1 MKYRSTRSDPRE
13 VSLSQ
18 AMRDGLAPDGGLYVP
33 AGLPRA
39 QVRVQAQGGQTALAG
54 VAVPLL
60 APFFAGDPLEHGLR
74 AIVDEAFIFPAPL
87 RAIAAH
93 GAPLSVLEL
102 FHGPTAA
109 FKDLGARFLAA
120 CLARAAASGSRTLT
134 IIVATSGDTGGAVAA
149 AFHRR
154 PGFRVVLLYPAG
166 RVAPLQERQL
176 CCWDDNVTT
185 CAVRGSFDDC
195 QRLAKQA
202 FADPALRAAVTM
214 SSANSINIGRLL
226 PQIVSFAAASL
237 QVAAAGGRPAGFII
251 PSGNL
256 GHALACVWAREM
268 GLPIG
273 GIVLAH
279 NANRTV
285 PDYVES
291 GQWRPRPSI
300 ATIANAMDVGDPSNM
315 ERIFH
320 LYRDHQILTTRLSA
334 TSIDDDGIRNRIRM
348 EALHAGWI
356 PCPHTAVAAEAW
368 HRMPESERRRLHWIV
383 VATAHPAKF
392 PEIVE
397 PLVGHALTPPP
408 ALAQLLGRPLRR
420 TEIAAD
426 LEALRPLLVA
436 A

>member
-1 MKYRSTRSDPRE
+1 MKYRSTRGDPRE
-13 VSLSQ
+13 ASLSQ
-18 AMRDGLAPDGGLYVP
+18 AMRDGLAPDGGLYIP
-33 AGLPRA
+33 AELPRA
-39 QVRVQAQGGQTALAG
+39 RALAGQTTLAG

-60 APFFAGDPLEHGLR
+60 APFFAGDPLERQLAG
-74 AIVDEAFIFPAPL
+74 IVADAFVFPTPL
-87 RAIAAH
+87 RAVEAH
-93 GAPLSVLEL
+93 GVPLSVLEL

-120 CLARAAASGSRTLT
+120 CLARAAPTGGRPLT

-185 CAVRGSFDDC
+185 CAVQGSFDDC

-202 FADPALRAAVTM
+202 FADPALQAALAM

-237 QVAAAGGRPAGFII
+237 QIEAAGGRKAGFIV

-256 GHALACVWAREM
+256 GHALACIWAREM

-315 ERIFH
+315 ERILH
-320 LYRDHQILTTRLSA
+320 LYHDHKTLTARLSA
-334 TSIDDDGIRNRIRM
+334 TSIDDNAIRNRIRA
-348 EALHAGWI
+348 EAQAGWI

-368 HRMPESERRRLHWIV
+368 HRMTEPERRRLHWIV

-392 PEIVE
+392 PEVVE
-397 PLVGHALTPPP
+397 PLIGHALTPPT
-408 ALAQLLGRPLRR
+408 ALAQLLGRPVRR
-420 TEIAAD
+420 TEIAASLD
-426 LEALRPLLVA
+426 ALRALLVA

>member
-1 MKYRSTRSDPRE
+1 MKYRSTRSLARG

-18 AMRDGLAPDGGLYVP
+18 TMREGLAPDGGLYVP
-33 AGLPRA
+33 IGLPRA
-39 QVRVQAQGGQTALAG
+39 RALAGETALAG

-60 APFFAGDPLEHGLR
+60 APFFAGDPLERQL
-74 AIVDEAFIFPAPL
+74 AEIVADAFAFPTPL
-87 RAIAAH
+87 NAVDH
-93 GAPLSVLEL
+93 HDAPLSVLEL

-120 CLARAAASGSRTLT
+120 CLARRTPADDRPLT
-134 IIVATSGDTGGAVAA
+134 LMVATSGDTGGAVAA

-185 CAVRGSFDDC
+185 CAVQGSFDDC

-202 FADPALRAAVTM
+202 FADPALQSALAL

-237 QVAAAGGRPAGFII
+237 QVRAAGGPMAGFII

-256 GHALACVWAREM
+256 GHALACVWARDM

-291 GQWRPRPSI
+291 GQWRPRPSV

-315 ERIFH
+315 ERLRY
-320 LYRDHQILTTRLSA
+320 LYPEHKTLTAGLSA
-334 TSIDDDGIRNRIRM
+334 TSIDDDGIRSRIRA
-348 EALHAGWI
+348 EASRAGWI
-356 PCPHTAVAAEAW
+356 PCPHTAVAAETW

-383 VATAHPAKF
+383 AATAHPAKF
-392 PEIVE
+392 PEVVE
-397 PLVGHALTPPP
+397 PLIGRALTPPP
-408 ALAQLLGRPLRR
+408 ALAQLLERPLRR
-420 TEIAAD
+420 SAIAAD
-426 LEALRPLLVA
+426 LDALRRVLLA
-436 A
+436 S

>member
-1 MKYRSTRSDPRE
+1 MKYRSTRDDRRQ

-18 AMRDGLAPDGGLYVP
+18 AIRDGLAPDGGLYVP
-33 AGLPRA
+33 VRMPSTQARA
-39 QVRVQAQGGQTALAG
+39 LTGPTTLRD
-54 VAVPLL
+54 VATPLL
-60 APFFAGDPLEHGLR
+60 TPFFADDPLEQQV
-74 AIVDEAFIFPAPL
+74 AE
-87 RAIAAH
+87 IAADAFVFTTPLNPVA
-93 GAPLSVLEL
+93 GQTAPLSVLEL

-120 CLARAAASGSRTLT
+120 CLARMPVAGRGPLT

-176 CCWDDNVTT
+176 CCWDDNVRTY
-185 CAVRGSFDDC
+185 AVHGSFDDC

-202 FADPALRAAVTM
+202 LADPVLRSTLSL

-226 PQIVSFAAASL
+226 PQVVSFAAASL
-237 QVAAAGGRPAGFII
+237 QILAAGGREAGFII

-291 GQWRPRPSI
+291 GQWRPRPSV

-315 ERIFH
+315 ERIRY
-320 LYRDHQILTTRLSA
+320 LYRDHQTLTAQLSA
-334 TSIDDDGIRNRIRM
+334 TSIDDDAIRSRIRA
-348 EALHAGWI
+348 EERHSGWV
-356 PCPHTAVAAEAW
+356 PCPHTAVAAETW
-368 HRMPESERRRLHWIV
+368 HRMPESEQQRLHWIV

-392 PEIVE
+392 PEVVE
-397 PLVGHALTPPP
+397 PLIGRALTPPP
-408 ALAQLLGRPLRR
+408 ALAQLLERAVQR

-426 LEALRPLLVA
+426 IDALRARLIA

>member
-13 VSLSQ
+13 VSLSE

-33 AGLPRA
+33 AELPRA
-39 QVRVQAQGGQTALAG
+39 QSLAGQTTLAG

-60 APFFAGDPLEHGLR
+60 APFFAGDTLERQLAG
-74 AIVDEAFIFPAPL
+74 IVDEAFVFPTPL
-87 RAIAAH
+87 RAVEAH

-120 CLARAAASGSRTLT
+120 CLARAAPGSDRPLT

-185 CAVRGSFDDC
+185 CAVQGSFDDC

-202 FADPALRAAVTM
+202 FADSGLRAALTM

-237 QVAAAGGRPAGFII
+237 QVEAAGGRQAGFII

-291 GQWRPRPSI
+291 GEWRPRPSV

-320 LYRDHQILTTRLSA
+320 LYHDHQTLIARLSA
-334 TSIDDDGIRNRIRM
+334 TSIDDDDIRNRIRA
-348 EALHAGWI
+348 EASQAGWI

-392 PEIVE
+392 PEVVE
-397 PLVGHALTPPP
+397 PLIGRALKPPP
-408 ALAQLLGRPLRR
+408 ALAQLLERPVRR
-420 TEIAAD
+420 TAIAANPD
-426 LEALRPLLVA
+426 ALRALLVRA
-436 A
+436 

>member
-1 MKYRSTRSDPRE
+1 MKYRSTRGDRRE

-33 AGLPRA
+33 ALLPRA
-39 QVRVQAQGGQTALAG
+39 QARAGQATLAG
-54 VAVPLL
+54 IAVPLL
-60 APFFAGDPLEHGLR
+60 APFFAGDPLERQLAG
-74 AIVDEAFIFPAPL
+74 IGDEAFAFPVPL
-87 RAIAAH
+87 RAIAARE
-93 GAPLSVLEL
+93 APLSVLEL

-120 CLARAAASGSRTLT
+120 CLAHAAPGGGRPLT

-176 CCWDDNVTT
+176 CCWGDNVTS
-185 CAVRGSFDDC
+185 CAVQGSFDDC

-202 FADPALRAAVTM
+202 FADPALRAALAM

-237 QVAAAGGRPAGFII
+237 QVAAAGGPQAGFII

-256 GHALACVWAREM
+256 GHALACAWAREM

-285 PDYVES
+285 PDYFES
-291 GQWRPRPSI
+291 GRWRPGPSV

-320 LYRDHQILTTRLSA
+320 LYRDHETLSARLSA
-334 TSIDDDGIRNRIRM
+334 TSIDDDAIRNRIRA
-348 EALHAGWI
+348 EASQAGWI

-368 HRMPESERRRLHWIV
+368 HRMPGPERRRLHWIV

-397 PLVGHALTPPP
+397 PLVGRPLTQPP
-408 ALAQLLGRPLRR
+408 ALAQLLERPLRR

-426 LEALRPLLVA
+426 LDALRALLVA

>member
-13 VSLSQ
+13 VSLSE
-18 AMRDGLAPDGGLYVP
+18 AMREGLAPDGGLYVP

-39 QVRVQAQGGQTALAG
+39 QARGGETTLAG

-60 APFFAGDPLEHGLR
+60 APFFAGDPLERELAG
-74 AIVDEAFIFPAPL
+74 IVDEAFVFPTPL
-87 RAIAAH
+87 RAVEAH
-93 GAPLSVLEL
+93 GGPLSVLEL

-120 CLARAAASGSRTLT
+120 CLARATPGSSRPLT

-149 AFHRR
+149 ALHRR

-185 CAVRGSFDDC
+185 CAVQGSFDDC

-202 FADPALRAAVTM
+202 FADPALQAALSM

-237 QVAAAGGRPAGFII
+237 QVEAAGGRPAGFII

-320 LYRDHQILTTRLSA
+320 LYRDHKTLTARISA
-334 TSIDDDGIRNRIRM
+334 TSIDDDAIRNRIRA
-348 EALHAGWI
+348 EASQASWI

-368 HRMPESERRRLHWIV
+368 HRMPEPERRRLHWIV

-392 PEIVE
+392 PEVVE
-397 PLVGHALTPPP
+397 PLVGSALTPPP

-426 LEALRPLLVA
+426 LDALRALLVA

>member
-1 MKYRSTRSDPRE
+1 MKYGSTRGDARE
-13 VSLSQ
+13 VSLSE
-18 AMRDGLAPDGGLYVP
+18 AMRAGLAPDGGLYVP

-39 QVRVQAQGGQTALAG
+39 QALAGQTTLAG

-60 APFFAGDPLEHGLR
+60 APFFAGDPLARQLAG
-74 AIVDEAFIFPAPL
+74 IVEDAFVFPAPL
-87 RAIAAH
+87 RPVEAH
-93 GAPLSVLEL
+93 GVPLSVLEL

-120 CLARAAASGSRTLT
+120 CLARAAPAGSRPLT

-185 CAVRGSFDDC
+185 CAVQGSFDDC

-202 FADPALRAAVTM
+202 FAAPALQAALTM

-237 QVAAAGGRPAGFII
+237 QVEAAGGRPAGFII

-291 GQWRPRPSI
+291 GQWRPRPSV

-320 LYRDHQILTTRLSA
+320 LYHDHKTLTKRLSA
-334 TSIDDDGIRNRIRM
+334 TSIDDDAIRHRIRA
-348 EALHAGWI
+348 EAAQAGWI

-368 HRMPESERRRLHWIV
+368 HRMPEQERRRLHWIV

-392 PEIVE
+392 PEVVE
-397 PLVGHALTPPP
+397 PLVAGALTPPP
-408 ALAQLLGRPLRR
+408 ALAQLLGRPIRR
-420 TEIAAD
+420 TEIAANLD
-426 LEALRPLLVA
+426 ALRALLVA

>member
-1 MKYRSTRSDPRE
+1 MKYRSTRGDPRE
-13 VSLSQ
+13 ASLSQ
-18 AMRDGLAPDGGLYVP
+18 AMRDGLAPDGGLYIP
-33 AGLPRA
+33 AELPRA
-39 QVRVQAQGGQTALAG
+39 RALAGQTTLAG

-60 APFFAGDPLEHGLR
+60 APFFAGDPLERQLAG
-74 AIVDEAFIFPAPL
+74 IVADAFVFPTPL
-87 RAIAAH
+87 RAVEAH
-93 GAPLSVLEL
+93 GVPLSVLEL

-120 CLARAAASGSRTLT
+120 CLARAAPTGGRPLT

-185 CAVRGSFDDC
+185 CAVQGSFDDC

-202 FADPALRAAVTM
+202 FADPALQAALAM

-237 QVAAAGGRPAGFII
+237 QIEAAGGRKAGFIV

-256 GHALACVWAREM
+256 GHALACLWAREM

-315 ERIFH
+315 ERILH
-320 LYRDHQILTTRLSA
+320 LYHDHKTLTARLSA
-334 TSIDDDGIRNRIRM
+334 TSIDDNAIRNRIRA
-348 EALHAGWI
+348 EAQAGWI

-368 HRMPESERRRLHWIV
+368 HRMAEPERRRLHWIV

-392 PEIVE
+392 PEVVE
-397 PLVGHALTPPP
+397 PLIGHALTPPT
-408 ALAQLLGRPLRR
+408 ALAQLLGRPVRR
-420 TEIAAD
+420 TEIAASLD
-426 LEALRPLLVA
+426 ALRALLVA